1 MFVRPETYPNEY
13 IWDDPFS
20 LPFQSS
26 GKRAHVKTVLSVAVS
41 TAFFVTITLSR
52 IQSFAE
58 LVGDVSWAD
67 RTRAAESERGER
79 SKGLREQKQSTKRGV
94 KQRRGGGKRE
104 RER

>member
-58 LVGDVSWAD
+58 LVDVSWAD

-94 KQRRGGGKRE
+94 KQTRGGGKRE